1 MEREYLVKD
10 IESPDDFFLHYQRIA
25 SLLKKDLTSIRVKI
39 DPEVPRGG
47 ALGVFLKK
55 LKKLFTEAGV
65 SYQIVLENGEGLLAE
80 DQEEV
85 SKGTKK
91 IDEPSHSPLTSF
103 FDKIGLKILGFF
115 KGSEDCSRFVG
126 ILSLQIL
133 RLALFR
139 GKFRSWEWLYQL
151 EQTGARAMP
160 IVGLMSFLIGLVTAF
175 QAAVQLRQ
183 FGANIFVADLVA
195 LAMARELAPLITA
208 ILMVGRTTSAFTA
221 EIGTMKVNEELDALK
236 VLNIDIFD
244 YLVMPRVLSTACAG
258 PLLTAW
264 SLGTGLFGGMLV
276 AALGLDVTP
285 YSFAQEVYGILNLSD
300 LWVGFLKSFL
310 FALAVG
316 LIGCYM
322 GLKTGV
328 SADSVGR
335 QTTRAVINAL
345 FAVILI
351 DAFVTVLAHVFRW

>member
-1 MEREYLVKD
+1 M
-10 IESPDDFFLHYQRIA
+10 RIG
-25 SLLKKDLTSIRVKI
+25 SG
-39 DPEVPRGG
+39 VPRGG
-47 ALGVFLKK
+47 ALRIFLKK
-55 LKKLFTEAGV
+55 LDSLSADRGV
-65 SYQIVLENGEGLLAE
+65 PCEIVVEGAVLPVVEKAEKPLKDFPRELNGQGY
-80 DQEEV
+80 
-85 SKGTKK
+85 
-91 IDEPSHSPLTSF
+91 SF
-103 FDKIGLKILGFF
+103 PISILDALGAKILDLL
-115 KGSEDCSRFVG
+115 KQYEDCSRFVG
-126 ILSLQIL
+126 MLLLHFVNLLTL
-133 RLALFR
+133 RT
-139 GKFRSWEWLYQL
+139 KFRFGEWLYQL
-151 EQTGARAMP
+151 EHTGARAMP

-236 VLNIDIFD
+236 VLNINILD
-244 YLVMPRVLSTACAG
+244 YLVIPRVLSAALAG

-264 SLGTGLFGGMLV
+264 SLGAGLSGGMMV
-276 AALGLDVTP
+276 ASLGLDVTP
-285 YSFAQEVYGILNLSD
+285 YSFLQEVYGILTLTD
-300 LWVGFLKSFL
+300 LWVGFLKSVL
-310 FALAVG
+310 FALAAG

-322 GLKTGV
+322 GLRTGI

-351 DAFVTVLAHVFRW
+351 DAFVTVLAHAFGW